1 MVGVRLEKV
10 GKTFGETRILSGL
23 DLEVFAGE
31 FLVLVGPSGCGKSTA
46 LRLIAGLDEPSEGTI
61 SIGDRVVNGVPPRE
75 RDIAMVFQSYALY
88 PHMTVRENLSF
99 GLEMRKVPREE
110 ADARLRDAAEFLG
123 LSPYLDRKPRQLSG
137 GQRQRVALGR
147 ALVRRPAL
155 FLFDEPL
162 SNLDAALRVQMRAEL
177 ARLQERYATTSIYV
191 THDQVEAMTLGHRIA
206 VLNDGVLQQV
216 GAPLDVYR
224 NPENLFVAGFLG
236 TPPINRLPARVERGG
251 AALLGDGFVLPIPPA
266 LRAITAGKRRPP
278 RGRGP
283 PARAPARGARPRA
296 RAARRPCRD
305 GRAARPRSHRPWT
318 RGRSSRRRRGGPRG
332 AGAPA
337 RVRRAAHAVRGSRR
351 LPALR
356 RRKRAAVSPPDGP
369 GRAAAVSR

>member
-1 MVGVRLEKV
+1 MAGVRLEKV
-10 GKTFGETRILSGL
+10 GKAYGETRVLSGL
-23 DLEVFAGE
+23 DLDVKDGE

-46 LRLIAGLDEPSEGTI
+46 LRLIAGLDEPTEGTI
-61 SIGDRVVNGVPPRE
+61 SIGGRVVNGVPPRD

-99 GLEMRKVPREE
+99 GLVMRKVPRAE
-110 ADARLRDAAEFLG
+110 ADARLKDAAEFLG

-177 ARLQERYATTSIYV
+177 ARLQERYATTSVYV

-206 VLNDGVLQQV
+206 ILNDGILQQV

-236 TPPINRLPARVERGG
+236 TPPINLLRARVTPGG
-251 AALLGDGFVLPIPPA
+251 AALSGDGFVFPIPPG
-266 LRAITAGKRRPP
+266 LRAKA
-278 RGRGP
+278 
-283 PARAPARGARPRA
+283 AP
-296 RAARRPCRD
+296 RD
-305 GRAARPRSHRPWT
+305 GLPVIVGIRPEHLHEEP
-318 RGRSSRRRRGGPRG
+318 
-332 AGAPA
+332 
-337 RVRRAAHAVRGSRR
+337 
-351 LPALR
+351 
-356 RRKRAAVSPPDGP
+356 GP
-369 GRAAAVSR
+369 GRAPLDVRVAMVEPLGHEVIVHGRIGAAPGAAVAARVSPARPPEPGALLSLYGDVEAIQLFDVDTGRRLVGS

>member
-1 MVGVRLEKV
+1 MAAVRLEKV
-10 GKTFGETRILSGL
+10 GKAYGETRVLSGL
-23 DLEVFAGE
+23 DLDVATGE

-46 LRLIAGLDEPSEGTI
+46 LRLIAGLDEPTEGTI
-61 SIGDRVVNGVPPRE
+61 SIGGRVVNGVPPRD

-99 GLEMRKVPREE
+99 GLVMRKVPRQE

-123 LSPYLDRKPRQLSG
+123 LSPYLDRTPRQLSG

-206 VLNDGVLQQV
+206 ILRDGVLQQV

-224 NPENLFVAGFLG
+224 SPENLFVAGFLG
-236 TPPINRLPARVERGG
+236 TPPINLLQARVALGG
-251 AALLGDGFVLPIPPA
+251 AVLSGDGFVLPIPPA
-266 LRAITAGKRRPP
+266 LRAITAGRDGLSVVVGIRPEHLHEEP
-278 RGRGP
+278 GPGRTPLDVVVTMVEPLGHEVIVHGRVGAP
-283 PARAPARGARPRA
+283 PGAAVTARVAPARP
-296 RAARRPCRD
+296 PE
-305 GRAARPRSHRPWT
+305 P
-318 RGRSSRRRRGGPRG
+318 
-332 AGAPA
+332 GAPLA
-337 RVRRAAHAVRGSRR
+337 LHADVAALQLFDADTGSR
-351 LPALR
+351 L
-356 RRKRAAVSPPDGP
+356 AA
-369 GRAAAVSR
+369 

>member
-1 MVGVRLEKV
+1 MAGVRLEKV
-10 GKTFGETRILSGL
+10 GKAYGQTRVLSGL
-23 DLEVFAGE
+23 DLEVADGE

-46 LRLIAGLDEPSEGTI
+46 LRLIAGLDEPTEGTI
-61 SIGDRVVNGVPPRE
+61 SIGGRVVNRVPPRE

-99 GLEMRKVPREE
+99 GLEMRKVERAE
-110 ADARLRDAAEFLG
+110 AETRLRDAAEYLG
-123 LSPYLDRKPRQLSG
+123 LTAYLDRRPRQLSG

-216 GAPLDVYR
+216 GPPLEVYR
-224 NPENLFVAGFLG
+224 DPQNLFVAGFLG
-236 TPPINRLPARVERGG
+236 TPPINRLQARVAPGG
-251 AALLGDGFVLPIPPA
+251 ATLLGDGFVLPAPPA
-266 LRAITAGKRRPP
+266 LGVSTAGGDGFPVVVGIRPEHLHEEP
-278 RGRGP
+278 
-283 PARAPARGARPRA
+283 
-296 RAARRPCRD
+296 
-305 GRAARPRSHRPWT
+305 
-318 RGRSSRRRRGGPRG
+318 
-332 AGAPA
+332 
-337 RVRRAAHAVRGSRR
+337 
-351 LPALR
+351 
-356 RRKRAAVSPPDGP
+356 GP
-369 GRAAAVSR
+369 GRAPLEVRVAMVEPLGHEVIIHGRVGGPPGAAVAARVAPARPPDVGALLALHADLAALHLFDAGTGRRLAA

>member
-1 MVGVRLEKV
+1 MEGVRLDKV
-10 GKTFGETRILSGL
+10 GKSYGTTRVLAGL
-23 DLEVFAGE
+23 DLDVLAGE

-46 LRLIAGLDEPSEGTI
+46 LRLIAGLDEPTEGTI
-61 SIGDRVVNGVPPRE
+61 SIGGRVVNGVAPRD

-99 GLEMRKVPREE
+99 GLEMRKVPRQEAEE
-110 ADARLRDAAEFLG
+110 RLRDAAEYLG
-123 LSPYLDRKPRQLSG
+123 LSPYLDRTPRQLSG

-206 VLNDGVLQQV
+206 VLNDGLLQQV

-224 NPENLFVAGFLG
+224 NPQNLFVAGFLG
-236 TPPINRLPARVERGG
+236 TPPINRLPARVEEGG
-251 AALLGDGFVLPIPPA
+251 AALSGDGFVLPIPPD
-266 LRAITAGKRRPP
+266 LRAVTAGREGLRVVVGIRPEHLYEEP
-278 RGRGP
+278 GLGRAPLDVAVAMVEPLGHEVIVHGFVGAP
-283 PARAPARGARPRA
+283 PGTAVAARVAPARPPESGARLA
-296 RAARRPCRD
+296 LYADVAALHLFD
-305 GRAARPRSHRPWT
+305 AETGL
-318 RGRSSRRRRGGPRG
+318 
-332 AGAPA
+332 
-337 RVRRAAHAVRGSRR
+337 R
-351 LPALR
+351 L
-356 RRKRAAVSPPDGP
+356 SP
-369 GRAAAVSR
+369 

>member
-1 MVGVRLEKV
+1 
-10 GKTFGETRILSGL
+10 
-23 DLEVFAGE
+23 
-31 FLVLVGPSGCGKSTA
+31 
-46 LRLIAGLDEPSEGTI
+46 
-61 SIGDRVVNGVPPRE
+61 VNGIPPRD

-99 GLEMRKVPREE
+99 GLEMRKVPRPE
-110 ADARLRDAAEFLG
+110 AEARLSDAAEYLG
-123 LSPYLDRKPRQLSG
+123 LTPYLDRRPRQLSG

-177 ARLQERYATTSIYV
+177 AKLQERYATTSIYV

-236 TPPINRLPARVERGG
+236 TPPINRLQGRVEPGG
-251 AALLGDGFVLPIPPA
+251 AAVSGDGYVLPIPSA
-266 LRAITAGKRRPP
+266 LRPLTVGKGGLRVVAGIRPEHLHEDP
-278 RGRGP
+278 
-283 PARAPARGARPRA
+283 
-296 RAARRPCRD
+296 
-305 GRAARPRSHRPWT
+305 
-318 RGRSSRRRRGGPRG
+318 
-332 AGAPA
+332 
-337 RVRRAAHAVRGSRR
+337 
-351 LPALR
+351 
-356 RRKRAAVSPPDGP
+356 GP
-369 GRAAAVSR
+369 GRAPLEVRVVMVEPLGHEVIVHGRVGISPGAAVAARVAPARPPESGALLALHADVEALQLFDVETGRRLAA

>member
-1 MVGVRLEKV
+1 VVGVRLEKV
-10 GKTFGETRILSGL
+10 GKAFGGTRVLSGL
-23 DLEVFAGE
+23 DLDVAPGE

-46 LRLIAGLDEPSEGTI
+46 LRLIAGLDEPTEGTI
-61 SIGDRVVNGVPPRE
+61 SIGGRVVNGVPPRD

-99 GLEMRKVPREE
+99 GLEMRQVPRPE
-110 ADARLRDAAEFLG
+110 AEARLRDAAEYLG
-123 LSPYLDRKPRQLSG
+123 LTPYLDRTPRQLSG

-177 ARLQERYATTSIYV
+177 SKLQELYGTTSIYV

-224 NPENLFVAGFLG
+224 SPDNLFVAGFLG
-236 TPPINRLPARVERGG
+236 TPPINRLKARVAPGG
-251 AALLGDGFVLPIPPA
+251 ASLSGDGFVLPIPSA
-266 LRAITAGKRRPP
+266 LRAVTAGKGGLLVVVCIRPEHLHEEP
-278 RGRGP
+278 
-283 PARAPARGARPRA
+283 
-296 RAARRPCRD
+296 
-305 GRAARPRSHRPWT
+305 
-318 RGRSSRRRRGGPRG
+318 
-332 AGAPA
+332 
-337 RVRRAAHAVRGSRR
+337 
-351 LPALR
+351 
-356 RRKRAAVSPPDGP
+356 GP
-369 GRAAAVSR
+369 GRAPLDVRVAMVEPLGYEVIVHGRVGAAPGAAVAARVAQARPPESGAPLALHADLAALQLFDADTGRRLAA